1 MVRRRVAE
9 LWRLASVGVDA
20 QLTDWARLYRDLP
33 GQLGTLATDRALSS
47 EALREHL
54 MALIEAHRD
63 AKPRTP
69 RAAEHEP
76 RALTTSPSSKVQRQV
91 PWARSFTRRFAASE

>member
-1 MVRRRVAE
+1 LCRLPDGSNVDQPTARICHAVDDAAMNHSVFAANFIAQGLERR
-9 LWRLASVGVDA
+9 
-20 QLTDWARLYRDLP
+20 QF
-33 GQLGTLATDRALSS
+33 
-47 EALREHL
+47 
-54 MALIEAHRD
+54 RD